1 MPLLVGDA
9 FPDRTGSWLAE
20 VGNISASSSPMVVAR
35 SLEMGSRLRDAI
47 AVLEQASKQMPGDT
61 DLLNY
66 LARLQTLIGDHEEA
80 LATYGAVLEQDDSD
94 PAAWILAAQ
103 LHRTLGRK
111 AASVDAF
118 RQAIAR
124 DPANAAAWWALANYF
139 PGEITEDDVDRM
151 RQALAQLADSPH
163 NAGPLHIALGLVA
176 DSRGDHA
183 AAFTHFAAGKRFRA
197 MVSSYNPDQV
207 SSHVDQVI
215 KGLPAE
221 RIRTGEAPKADAGP
235 IFVVGMPRSG
245 STLLERILGGH
256 PSIAP
261 GGELPLITAVVE
273 RLRQR
278 LGPSRDFYSS
288 LALMPPG
295 ELHELGQWYLER
307 SRDYR
312 RSDEPFFI
320 DKWNSNWLHVG
331 VIRLILPDAPIID
344 LRRDALDCC
353 WSNYKMLFGS
363 GLAFSND
370 LRHLGRFYRDYVR
383 LMDWAGS
390 AAPGRVLQLRY
401 EDLVDDLELSTRR
414 ALEVLGL
421 GFDPAC
427 LDFHQSSQPVATPSS
442 EQVRRPINRDSI
454 GSAEPYRQW
463 LAPLI
468 EELGP
473 LAARPG

>member
-1 MPLLVGDA
+1 
-9 FPDRTGSWLAE
+9 
-20 VGNISASSSPMVVAR
+20 MVLAR
-35 SLEMGSRLRDAI
+35 SLEMDSRLREAI
-47 AVLEQASKQMPGDT
+47 AVLERASKRAPNDK
-61 DLLNY
+61 DPLNY

-80 LATYGAVLEQDDSD
+80 LATYGAVLGQDDSD
-94 PAAWILAAQ
+94 PATWILAAQ
-103 LHRTLGRK
+103 LYRTLGRK
-111 AASVDAF
+111 TASVDAF

-139 PGEITEDDVDRM
+139 PGEITEDDVGRM
-151 RQALAQLADSPH
+151 RHALSKRPESPH
-163 NAGPLHIALGLVA
+163 DAGPLHIALGLVA
-176 DSRGDHA
+176 DARGDQSE
-183 AAFTHFAAGKRFRA
+183 AFAHVAAGKRYRA
-197 MVSSYNPDQV
+197 MVSNYSPDQV
-207 SSHVDQVI
+207 TSHVDQVI
-215 KGLPAE
+215 GGLPAE
-221 RIRTGEAPKADAGP
+221 RIRSDENATKADAGP
-235 IFVVGMPRSG
+235 VFVVGMPRSG
-245 STLLERILGGH
+245 STLLERILGRH
-256 PSIAP
+256 SSIAP

-278 LGPSRDFYSS
+278 IGAGRDFYSS
-288 LALMPPG
+288 MGSMPAS

-331 VIRLILPDAPIID
+331 VVRLILPNAPIID

-383 LMDWAGS
+383 LMDWASS
-390 AAPGRVLQLRY
+390 AAPGRALQLRY

-414 ALEVLGL
+414 VLDFLELA
-421 GFDPAC
+421 FEPAC
-427 LDFHQSSQPVATPSS
+427 LEFHQSSQPVATPSS

-463 LAPLI
+463 LAALI

-473 LAARPG
+473 LADRPG

>member
-1 MPLLVGDA
+1 MA
-9 FPDRTGSWLAE
+9 A
-20 VGNISASSSPMVVAR
+20 VGNIGASSPEMILAR
-35 SLEMGSRLRDAI
+35 TLEADSRLRDAI
-47 AVLEQASKQMPGDT
+47 VVLEQASKRAPD
-61 DLLNY
+61 DKSLLNY
-66 LARLQTLIGDHEEA
+66 LARLQTLTGDHEEA
-80 LATYGAVLEQDDSD
+80 LVTYGAVLDQDDSD

-103 LHRTLGRK
+103 LHRTIGRK

-118 RQAIAR
+118 RRAIDR

-139 PGEITEDDVDRM
+139 PGEITEDDVSRM
-151 RQALAQLADSPH
+151 RHALSQRPGSPH
-163 NAGPLHIALGLVA
+163 DAGPLHVALGLVA
-176 DSRGDHA
+176 DARGDHEQ
-183 AAFTHFAAGKRFRA
+183 AFAHFAAGKRLRA
-197 MVSSYNPDQV
+197 MESNYSPDLV
-207 SSHVDQVI
+207 SSHVDRAI
-215 KGLPAE
+215 EGLPAQ
-221 RIRTGEAPKADAGP
+221 RIGSGEDAPKAKAGP

-245 STLLERILGGH
+245 STLLERILGRH
-256 PSIAP
+256 PAIAP
-261 GGELPLITAVVE
+261 GGELPLITAIVE
-273 RLRQR
+273 RLRR
-278 LGPSRDFYSS
+278 RTGEASDLYSS
-288 LALMPPG
+288 LGSMPAS
-295 ELHELGQWYLER
+295 ELQELGLWYLER

-331 VIRLILPDAPIID
+331 MIRLILPDAPIID
-344 LRRDALDCC
+344 LRRGALDCC

-383 LMDWAGS
+383 LMDWARA

-401 EDLVDDLELSTRR
+401 EDLVDELEQSTRR
-414 ALEVLGL
+414 VLDFLGL
-421 GFDPAC
+421 AYEPAC

-454 GSAEPYRQW
+454 GTAEPYRPW

-473 LAARPG
+473 LASPA

>member
-1 MPLLVGDA
+1 
-9 FPDRTGSWLAE
+9 
-20 VGNISASSSPMVVAR
+20 MVMAR
-35 SLEMGSRLRDAI
+35 SLEMDSRLRDAI
-47 AVLEQASKQMPGDT
+47 EVLEQASKQTPNDT

-80 LATYGAVLEQDDSD
+80 LDTYGAVLDQDDSD

-118 RQAIAR
+118 RRAISR

-139 PGEITEDDVDRM
+139 PGEIREDDVSRM
-151 RQALAQLADSPH
+151 RHALSQQPGSPH
-163 NAGPLHIALGLVA
+163 DAGPLHIALGLVA
-176 DSRGDHA
+176 DARGDHA
-183 AAFTHFAAGKRFRA
+183 EAFAHFAAGKRFRA
-197 MVSSYNPDQV
+197 MVSNYSPDLV
-207 SSHVDQVI
+207 TSHVDQVVER
-215 KGLPAE
+215 LPAE
-221 RIRTGEAPKADAGP
+221 RIRTDGDARKADAGP

-245 STLLERILGGH
+245 STLLERILGRH
-256 PSIAP
+256 SSIAP

-278 LGPSRDFYSS
+278 IGAGRDLYSS
-288 LALMPPG
+288 LGSMAAS
-295 ELHELGQWYLER
+295 ELHKLGQWYLER

-344 LRRDALDCC
+344 LRRGALDCS

-383 LMDWAGS
+383 LMDWASS

-401 EDLVDDLELSTRR
+401 EDVVDGLELSTRR
-414 ALEVLGL
+414 VLDFLGL
-421 GFDPAC
+421 AYEPAC

-473 LAARPG
+473 LANPA